1 MITSEQCKSY
11 AAECR
16 RLAQSAPSPEQRNIL
31 FDLAREWDRVANQ
44 TERLERQKTTE
55 ERKEE

>member
-1 MITSEQCKSY
+1 MITSEQCKSH

-31 FDLAREWDRVANQ
+31 FDLAREWDRIPNQ
-44 TERLERQKTTE
+44 TERLERQKTTDDRNE
-55 ERKEE
+55 E